1 MIYAGIL
8 SIYLQLINTM
18 EHFINHQVS
27 DKYENK
33 MHYKGGNLELIAMI
47 LKSECEPLN
56 IFTS

>member
-18 EHFINHQVS
+18 EHFINNQVS

-33 MHYKGGNLELIAMI
+33 MHYKGGNLELIPMI
-47 LKSECEPLN
+47 LKSECEPLT